1 MNSQQRRPRRPAML
15 DPADAEQ
22 IVGDS
27 DPAEMSAI
35 AHSSAWALMG
45 VSDDD
50 FGPDEIERLRTTVR
64 TEGVDVLT
72 DMWSRS
78 PEFTLPG
85 ALWRLYLWSRW
96 YHRDTAL
103 VRDRFV
109 RGSHADIIPG
119 LEHPVDIPDL
129 EHVVHEVDQLL
140 EGRRHDDDL
149 ADIITATSRAMR
161 IVAAGDTEGGKWIVD
176 PRDPLAYPVT
186 TRARALIQTADEL
199 DRSAE
204 EAHIGALN

>member
-140 EGRRHDDDL
+140 EGRRHDWL
-149 ADIITATSRAMR
+149 TSLLQRHGRCGSLQLETPRAANGSSTR
-161 IVAAGDTEGGKWIVD
+161 GTRWHTPS
-176 PRDPLAYPVT
+176 PRAP
-186 TRARALIQTADEL
+186 AR
-199 DRSAE
+199 
-204 EAHIGALN
+204 